1 MRLGLALGKT
11 RSEIRALPAPEY
23 HDWELFYALEP
34 WGWANTEF
42 QVAEIMALIL
52 RGQVSKKKD
61 IKKPQELMR
70 DPVKEIMKQTQ
81 QIDLRKKL
89 ENMTPEERRDYWLPI
104 VKHDMG
110 VK

>member
-1 MRLGLALGKT
+1 
-11 RSEIRALPAPEY
+11 
-23 HDWELFYALEP
+23 
-34 WGWANTEF
+34 
-42 QVAEIMALIL
+42 MALIL

-61 IKKPQELMR
+61 IKQPQELMR

-81 QIDLRKKL
+81 QIYLKKKL
-89 ENMTPEERRDYWLPI
+89 ADMTPEERHDYWLPI